1 MDQFAAS
8 EKSLSQVPAMHLL
21 QALGYT
27 LLTKAEA
34 ERERRGRLSNV
45 FLEDILAAQ
54 LRRIN
59 RIRFRGREVPFTEG
73 NIIGAIEKLKEP
85 RASGLL
91 KTNEDL
97 TDLLL
102 LGTSLE
108 QTVEGETRG
117 FQLRFI
123 DWEHPENNV
132 FHLCAE
138 FEVERSRSHETRRPD
153 LVLFV
158 NGIPLAVI
166 ECKASS
172 EDWAQAVSQH
182 LRNQQD
188 DEISGLFRTVQLLL
202 AVNKNA
208 ARYGTVGTAAKFWS
222 LWREREDREEDVAA
236 AVATP
241 LTRAQ
246 LRATFAGG
254 FAEEQAPFA
263 AAEAG
268 GGRGVTEQDRVLFA
282 LCRPDRLLDLVR
294 RFILFDGG
302 EKKIARYQQFLPCA
316 ICSVVSRRGMPR
328 EGGRAA

>member
-1 MDQFAAS
+1 A
-8 EKSLSQVPAMHLL
+8 
-21 QALGYT
+21 T
-27 LLTKAEA
+27 
-34 ERERRGRLSNV
+34 
-45 FLEDILAAQ
+45 Q

-102 LGTSLE
+102 LGTSLD
-108 QTVEGETRG
+108 QTIDGETRG

-123 DWEHPENNV
+123 DWERPENNI

-158 NGIPLAVI
+158 NGIPLSVI
-166 ECKASS
+166 ECKAPS

-188 DEISGLFRTVQLLL
+188 DEIPGLFRTVQFLRHRSTCKPYL
-202 AVNKNA
+202 ASELCYSPRV
-208 ARYGTVGTAAKFWS
+208 
-222 LWREREDREEDVAA
+222 LRESTKPSSWPAC
-236 AVATP
+236 
-241 LTRAQ
+241 
-246 LRATFAGG
+246 RATRKSGRFA
-254 FAEEQAPFA
+254 
-263 AAEAG
+263 
-268 GGRGVTEQDRVLFA
+268 
-282 LCRPDRLLDLVR
+282 RL
-294 RFILFDGG
+294 
-302 EKKIARYQQFLPCA
+302 
-316 ICSVVSRRGMPR
+316 
-328 EGGRAA
+328 